1 LAYSASIAVKFR
13 IFSDL
18 LQHNDIKRSKGKFD
32 AVKELRYWLP
42 RIWGTLQKYR
52 ENADYLLR

>member
-1 LAYSASIAVKFR
+1 MAYSASIAVKFR

-42 RIWGTLQKYR
+42 RI
-52 ENADYLLR
+52 